1 MVSKVRVEGI
11 GRILLLSFQG
21 QIQGCFRSSFLPR
34 NAQIWRWY
42 SGVRILGP
50 MSGVMNQC
58 WAFSDL
64 PSRGI
69 NLFFCYALTISLG
82 IRPCE

>member
-1 MVSKVRVEGI
+1 MSKVRVEGI
-11 GRILLLSFQG
+11 DQIPLLSFQG

-34 NAQIWRWY
+34 NAQIWRWS
-42 SGVRILGP
+42 SGVQILGP

-64 PSRGI
+64 PVQGIKLVLLLCFDYKSRHQT
-69 NLFFCYALTISLG
+69 L
-82 IRPCE
+82 